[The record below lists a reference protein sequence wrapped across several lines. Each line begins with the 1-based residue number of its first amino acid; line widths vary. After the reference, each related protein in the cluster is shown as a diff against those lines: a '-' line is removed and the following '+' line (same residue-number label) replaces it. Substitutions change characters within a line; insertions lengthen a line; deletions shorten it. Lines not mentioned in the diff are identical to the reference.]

1 MHSVEKR
8 DFYSHN
14 PLFSVSSSSEM
25 KPQQQLLLM
34 RVSSVKSRDCEA
46 VPTTSSATNAPISN
60 KLRKDQIMQRT
71 TSTNATNNGNSEDK
85 SIQQQS
91 K

>member
-1 MHSVEKR
+1 
-8 DFYSHN
+8 
-14 PLFSVSSSSEM
+14 M

-34 RVSSVKSRDCEA
+34 RVSSVKSRDSEA
-46 VPTTSSATNAPISN
+46 VPTTSSITNAPIPN

>member
-46 VPTTSSATNAPISN
+46 VPTTSSANAPISN

>member
-1 MHSVEKR
+1 
-8 DFYSHN
+8 
-14 PLFSVSSSSEM
+14 M

-71 TSTNATNNGNSEDK
+71 TSANATNNGNSEDK

>member
-1 MHSVEKR
+1 
-8 DFYSHN
+8 
-14 PLFSVSSSSEM
+14 M

-46 VPTTSSATNAPISN
+46 VPTTSSTTNAPIPN
-60 KLRKDQIMQRT
+60 KSHRKDQIMQRT
-71 TSTNATNNGNSEDK
+71 TSSNATNNGNSEDK

>member
-1 MHSVEKR
+1 
-8 DFYSHN
+8 
-14 PLFSVSSSSEM
+14 M

-46 VPTTSSATNAPISN
+46 VPTTSSVTSNAPISN